1 MKSEAGK
8 QDSELDMLVIQF
20 GDRTVKG
27 FAEHSQW
34 PPAEELDFHVAPPSF
49 RRLGSDAVEP
59 IPIEGVKAIFF
70 VKSFEGK
77 QHDDLR
83 FYDDREP
90 MDCLWVRVTFHDHE
104 VIEGIIRNDSSFVF
118 NSCFLMSPVDPEGNN
133 WLICVI
139 KKQLRNFQV
148 LGLRP
153 APKHLRDLVHR
164 PLVTGSI

>member
-1 MKSEAGK
+1 VLEMI
-8 QDSELDMLVIQF
+8 VVQF

-27 FAEHSQW
+27 YTDRSLW
-34 PPAEELDFHVAPPSF
+34 DEEQNFDLEFT
-49 RRLGSDAVEP
+49 
-59 IPIEGVKAIFF
+59 IPIMIVGSGAPQNTFENMPVYGVKAIFF

-90 MDCLWVRVTFHDHE
+90 MDCLWVRVTFHDDE

-133 WLICVI
+133 WLIYVI
-139 KKQLRNFQV
+139 KGQLKNFQV
-148 LGLRP
+148 LGIRP
-153 APKHLRDLVHR
+153 APKHLPDFVHR
-164 PLVTGSI
+164 PLATSSN

>member
-1 MKSEAGK
+1 MI
-8 QDSELDMLVIQF
+8 VVQF

-27 FAEHSQW
+27 YTDRSLWGPEQNFKAG
-34 PPAEELDFHVAPPSF
+34 FT
-49 RRLGSDAVEP
+49 
-59 IPIEGVKAIFF
+59 IPIEVVGTGTTQNTFQNMIVDGVKAIFF

-90 MDCLWVRVTFHDHE
+90 MDCLWVRVTFQDDE

-133 WLICVI
+133 WLVYII
-139 KKQLRNFQV
+139 KTQLKNFQV

-153 APKHLRDLVHR
+153 APKHLQDLVDR
-164 PLVTGSI
+164 PLTTTGV

>member
-1 MKSEAGK
+1 
-8 QDSELDMLVIQF
+8 MLEMIVVQF
-20 GDRTVKG
+20 GDRTIKG
-27 FAEHSQW
+27 YTDRTLWGPEQ
-34 PPAEELDFHVAPPSF
+34 DFKP
-49 RRLGSDAVEP
+49 GSTIP
-59 IPIEGVKAIFF
+59 IEIVGASGTPNMVQDMSIEGVKAIFF

>member
-1 MKSEAGK
+1 MI
-8 QDSELDMLVIQF
+8 VVQF

-27 FAEHSQW
+27 YTDRALW
-34 PPAEELDFHVAPPSF
+34 PPQQTFEPGFCIPMKVVDAGITQNTFQNMCLD
-49 RRLGSDAVEP
+49 G
-59 IPIEGVKAIFF
+59 GKAIFF

-90 MDCLWVRVTFHDHE
+90 MDCLWVRVTFHDDE
-104 VIEGIIRNDSSFVF
+104 VIEGIIRNDPSFVF

-133 WLICVI
+133 WLIYVI
-139 KKQLRNFQV
+139 KTQLKNFQV

-153 APKHLRDLVHR
+153 APKHLPDLVHR
-164 PLVTGSI
+164 IEATSSV